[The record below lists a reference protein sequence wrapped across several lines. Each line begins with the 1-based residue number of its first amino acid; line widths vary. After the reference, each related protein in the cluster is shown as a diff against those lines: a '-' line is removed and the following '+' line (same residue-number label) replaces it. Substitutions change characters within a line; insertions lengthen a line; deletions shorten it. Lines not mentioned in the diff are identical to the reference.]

1 VRYFDSREDT
11 AWKRADGVCGKGC
24 RSLSSVVL
32 CWCHVTRIG
41 HAVGHRSVRL
51 SPGLPLR
58 LVDCSELRRSRLQSS
73 IRVGC
78 PEDSRQWI

>member
-1 VRYFDSREDT
+1 VRYFDSGEDT

-73 IRVGC
+73 IRGNVTRC
-78 PEDSRQWI
+78 LPWIG